1 MSLRKLSSDGFTIV
15 ELSMVMI
22 LIAIISTA
30 TYTFINTSTS
40 QYLALQQDGIV
51 FGDLAFQSQRIAQ
64 VVRGLTDI
72 SQASADEITMYAY
85 FYPKDTYASLI
96 RYYTDSTKTTLYA
109 DVTTMTANPP
119 IGTPIASTKKTYTII
134 SPFYAS
140 TGISTFT
147 YLDSFG
153 ATLAMPITDLHTIK
167 EIKITLAVPVKAP
180 VVKGN
185 DSISLLV
192 SLRNRKTNL

>member
-1 MSLRKLSSDGFTIV
+1 MSLRKLTNDGFTIV

-40 QYLALQQDGIV
+40 QYLALQQEGIV

-72 SQASADEITMYAY
+72 SDASADEITMYAY
-85 FYPKDTYASLI
+85 FYPKDSYASLI
-96 RYYTDSTKTTLYA
+96 RYYSDPTKTIFYA

-134 SPFYAS
+134 NPFYAP

-147 YLDSFG
+147 YLDSYG

-167 EIKITLAVPVKAP
+167 EIKITLAVPIKAP
-180 VVKGN
+180 VVNGN

>member
-1 MSLRKLSSDGFTIV
+1 MSLRKLSSAGFTIV

-134 SPFYAS
+134 SPFYAP

-180 VVKGN
+180 VVNGN

>member
-1 MSLRKLSSDGFTIV
+1 MSLRKLANDGFTIV

-85 FYPKDTYASLI
+85 FYPKDSYASLV
-96 RYYTDSTKTTLYA
+96 RYYSDSTKTNFYA

-134 SPFYAS
+134 SPFYAP

>member
-1 MSLRKLSSDGFTIV
+1 MSLRKLANDGFTIV

-134 SPFYAS
+134 SPFYAP

-153 ATLAMPITDLHTIK
+153 ANLAMPITDLHTIK

>member
-134 SPFYAS
+134 SPFYAP

>member
-1 MSLRKLSSDGFTIV
+1 MSLRKLANDGFTIV

-85 FYPKDTYASLI
+85 FYPKDSYASLV
-96 RYYTDSTKTTLYA
+96 RYYSDSTKTNFYA

-134 SPFYAS
+134 SPFYAP

-153 ATLAMPITDLHTIK
+153 ANLAMPITDLHTIK
-167 EIKITLAVPVKAP
+167 EIKITLAFPVKAP

>member
-1 MSLRKLSSDGFTIV
+1 MSLRKLANDGFTIV

-85 FYPKDTYASLI
+85 FYPKDSYASLV
-96 RYYTDSTKTTLYA
+96 RYYSDSTKTNFYA

-134 SPFYAS
+134 SPFYAP
-140 TGISTFT
+140 TGTSTFT

>member
-134 SPFYAS
+134 SPFYAP
-140 TGISTFT
+140 TGINTFT

>member
-134 SPFYAS
+134 RPFYAP

-153 ATLAMPITDLHTIK
+153 ATLPMPITDLHTIK

>member
-1 MSLRKLSSDGFTIV
+1 
-15 ELSMVMI
+15 MI

-134 SPFYAS
+134 SPFYAP

-153 ATLAMPITDLHTIK
+153 ATLPMPITDLHTIK

-180 VVKGN
+180 VVKGT

>member
-1 MSLRKLSSDGFTIV
+1 MSLRKLTSDGFTIV
-15 ELSMVMI
+15 ELSIVMI
-22 LIAIISTA
+22 LVAIISTI
-30 TYTFINTSTS
+30 TYTFITTSTS

-51 FGDLAFQSQRIAQ
+51 FGGLAFQSQRIAQ

-96 RYYTDSTKTTLYA
+96 RYYLDPTKTTLYA

-119 IGTPIASTKKTYTII
+119 SGTPITSTKKTYTII
-134 SPFYAS
+134 SPFYAT
-140 TGISTFT
+140 TGVNTFT
-147 YLDSFG
+147 YLDSYG

>member
-1 MSLRKLSSDGFTIV
+1 MSLRKLTSDGFTIV
-15 ELSMVMI
+15 ELSIVMI
-22 LIAIISTA
+22 LVAIISTI
-30 TYTFINTSTS
+30 TYTFITTSTS

-51 FGDLAFQSQRIAQ
+51 FGGLAFQSQRIAQ

-96 RYYTDSTKTTLYA
+96 RYYLDSTKTTLYA

-119 IGTPIASTKKTYTII
+119 SGTPITSTKKTYTII
-134 SPFYAS
+134 NPFYAT
-140 TGISTFT
+140 TGVNTFT
-147 YLDSFG
+147 YLDSYG

>member
-1 MSLRKLSSDGFTIV
+1 MSLRKLANDGFTIV

-85 FYPKDTYASLI
+85 FYPKDSYASLI
-96 RYYTDSTKTTLYA
+96 RYYSDSTKTNFYA

-134 SPFYAS
+134 SPFYAP